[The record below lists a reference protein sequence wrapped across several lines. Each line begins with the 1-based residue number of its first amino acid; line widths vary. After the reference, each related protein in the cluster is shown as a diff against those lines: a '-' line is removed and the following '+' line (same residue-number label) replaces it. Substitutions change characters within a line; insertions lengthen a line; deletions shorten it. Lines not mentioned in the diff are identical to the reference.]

1 MGVGR
6 QLLDEGVSAAPVP
19 WNGGHHDGLRRRCRL
34 VVRRPW
40 SRANCLRCSP
50 RVAPCSATFVHGR
63 GAPPRPLGLA
73 SLLLGPQVAAA
84 DGPLDLE
91 PAAAGR
97 VEEAGLVW
105 AQEVVQ
111 SLGLHE
117 DDEAEAAVVVG
128 GVRGASG
135 AAPLE
140 PRVVH
145 GGVLVEEPVQ
155 VILAHLLRNSA
166 HEDLSTPRRRL
177 STAPALLE
185 PRRGRAR
192 SRARARWRAGARR
205 ARRSAVCAHL
215 PVRARGLQVPR
226 RPLAEI
232 SERSVARVQ
241 ESSKLAVRRAVRR
254 IGGPRCAGGQ
264 NPERPARLRGGRL
277 HPGSAE
283 VLEG

>member
-117 DDEAEAAVVVG
+117 DDEAEAAMLVG
-128 GVRGASG
+128 VMPCAGPGAVLLQPG
-135 AAPLE
+135 LLD
-140 PRVVH
+140 
-145 GGVLVEEPVQ
+145 GGVLGEDGVEPVLGH
-155 VILAHLLRNSA
+155 VLGNAS
-166 HEDLSTPRRRL
+166 HEDLAALRRN
-177 STAPALLE
+177 APGGAVLRALLAL
-185 PRRGRAR
+185 PRVPLGAPGAGLLWQSRRVARRGRGSGAPR
-192 SRARARWRAGARR
+192 WRCRPEGGGGSGADGASRA
-205 ARRSAVCAHL
+205 AVWAALHL
-215 PVRARGLQVPR
+215 KAP
-226 RPLAEI
+226 
-232 SERSVARVQ
+232 
-241 ESSKLAVRRAVRR
+241 
-254 IGGPRCAGGQ
+254 
-264 NPERPARLRGGRL
+264 
-277 HPGSAE
+277 
-283 VLEG
+283 